1 MQKEVSEYLDY
12 LQKQRNYSL
21 FTINNYKH
29 DLALYQ
35 TFLEEELIDYKEID
49 YTLIHGLFH
58 FLDKRHLSNTSVARI
73 TSSIRGFY
81 RYLVNK
87 KVLEA
92 NPFLL
97 VSTPS
102 KEKKLPKFLYENE
115 INALLGV
122 DDTTTLGKRD
132 HLIVLILYATGLR
145 VSELVNIKLQDID
158 LIAMNIKVLGKGN
171 KERYVYFQE
180 KVKKELLHYLKSV
193 RIFLD
198 KKKSDYL
205 FLNKNGGNLSTSG
218 VRLILN
224 KLINKASL
232 QFKISPHVL
241 RHTFATHLL
250 NNGCD
255 ITSVQTLLG
264 HTSLKATQIYT
275 HVTNEH
281 LKEIYQHTHPRSLK

>member
-1 MQKEVSEYLDY
+1 MQKEVSEYLEY

-49 YTLIHGLFH
+49 YPLIHGLFH

-87 KVLEA
+87 KVLE
-92 NPFLL
+92 
-97 VSTPS
+97 PS

-180 KVKKELLHYLKSV
+180 KV
-193 RIFLD
+193 
-198 KKKSDYL
+198 
-205 FLNKNGGNLSTSG
+205 
-218 VRLILN
+218 
-224 KLINKASL
+224 
-232 QFKISPHVL
+232 
-241 RHTFATHLL
+241 
-250 NNGCD
+250 
-255 ITSVQTLLG
+255 
-264 HTSLKATQIYT
+264 
-275 HVTNEH
+275 
-281 LKEIYQHTHPRSLK
+281 